1 MTSSK
6 PFLAVLNH
14 VLEFQARVGTLDFG
28 DPMTL
33 QTWNQNLIRILMLL
47 IKSYFMKNID

>member
-33 QTWNQNLIRILMLL
+33 QTWNQNLIM
-47 IKSYFMKNID
+47 NIDASDEKLFYEKY